1 MIFWK
6 RPEKRIILAS
16 ASPRRKQILSQ
27 MGLSFEI
34 DIPAPID
41 EQSFIE
47 PDNLEESL
55 KKLAGKKAESIAE
68 KNKSALVLGADT
80 VVCSDSAILGKP
92 VNREDAFTM
101 LKQLSGKKHYVK
113 TAVALICRECNFSN
127 SLIETT
133 EVYFRDFSDSEIDE
147 YLNDDEFK
155 DKAGAYAIQGQALVF
170 IDKING
176 CYYNVVGLP
185 VAGTIKLF
193 KEFVGRKE
201 TADV

>member
-27 MGLSFEI
+27 MGLNFEI
-34 DIPAPID
+34 EVPAPID
-41 EQSFIE
+41 EQSFIK
-47 PDNLEESL
+47 PDNLEGSL
-55 KKLAGKKAESIAE
+55 KKLAEKKTESIAK

-80 VVCSDSAILGKP
+80 VVCTEHTVLGKP
-92 VNREDAFTM
+92 ANRDAAFTM
-101 LKQLSGKKHYVK
+101 LQQLSGRKHYVK
-113 TAVALICRECNFSN
+113 TAVALICREQGFSE
-127 SLIETT
+127 SLVETT
-133 EVYFRDFSDSEIDE
+133 EVHFRYISDSEIEEYLKDDE
-147 YLNDDEFK
+147 YR

-193 KEFVGRKE
+193 EEFVGRKE

>member
-27 MGLSFEI
+27 MGLNFEI
-34 DIPAPID
+34 DVPASID
-41 EQSFIE
+41 EQSFIK
-47 PDNLEESL
+47 PDDLEGSL
-55 KKLAGKKAESIAE
+55 KKLAEKKADCIAE
-68 KNKSALVLGADT
+68 KNTCALILGADT
-80 VVCSDSAILGKP
+80 VVCSDSSVLGKP
-92 VNREDAFTM
+92 TNREEAFLM

-113 TAVALICRECNFSN
+113 TAVALICRECGFSQ
-127 SLIETT
+127 SLVETT
-133 EVYFRDFSDSEIDE
+133 EVHFREITDSEIDD
-147 YLNDDEFK
+147 YLKDDEYR

-201 TADV
+201 AADV

>member
-6 RPEKRIILAS
+6 IPGKRIILAS

-27 MGLSFEI
+27 MGLNFEI

-47 PDNLEESL
+47 PDNLEGSL
-55 KKLAGKKAESIAE
+55 KKLAEKKAACVAE
-68 KNKSALVLGADT
+68 NNQNALVVGADT
-80 VVCSDSAILGKP
+80 VVCSDSTILGKP
-92 VNREDAFTM
+92 ESRDDAFTM
-101 LKQLSGKKHYVK
+101 LRKLSGRKHYVR
-113 TAVALICRECNFSN
+113 TAVALVCRECGFSQ
-127 SLIETT
+127 SLVETT
-133 EVYFRDFSDSEIDE
+133 EVYFRDITDAEINEYLTDDE
-147 YLNDDEFK
+147 YR

-201 TADV
+201 AADV

>member
-6 RPEKRIILAS
+6 RPDKRIILAS

-27 MGLSFEI
+27 MGLNFEI
-34 DIPAPID
+34 DVPASID

-47 PDNLEESL
+47 PANLEESL
-55 KKLAGKKAESIAE
+55 KKLAEKKAESIAD
-68 KNKSALVLGADT
+68 KNISALILGADT
-80 VVCSDSAILGKP
+80 VVCTNTAILGKP
-92 VNREDAFTM
+92 ANHEEAYTM
-101 LKQLSGKKHYVK
+101 LKQLAGKKHYVK
-113 TAVALICRECNFSN
+113 TAVALICQECGFSQ
-127 SLIETT
+127 SLVETT
-133 EVYFRDFSDSEIDE
+133 EVYFRNLADSEIEEYLKDDE
-147 YLNDDEFK
+147 YK

-185 VAGTIKLF
+185 VAGTIKLL

-201 TADV
+201 AADV